1 MEIEIT
7 KKEMLERFKHVDMKS
22 FTRRILPAGL
32 LTEDALYEMWNKQ
45 KYISEK
51 ERGLLNMLDNAYF
64 MQSIREIKEK

>member
-1 MEIEIT
+1 
-7 KKEMLERFKHVDMKS
+7 MKS